1 MPSYRVSKSTSTTA
15 TATGVSVSGGSQ
27 PESAIERHRQSS
39 YVGLSTTVHTP
50 ESSHIPVAEQPFV
63 RPRLLAEV
71 STSPSQANP
80 FEALAAHRPVT
91 FDDEDQEQSA
101 SSLSLPEEPS
111 EAADDANPIMV
122 EEPEPRSGKNAT
134 DQNADLIDKSIKYN
148 GDETRPFK
156 CGYEGCSKTY
166 LSRRALNRHAI
177 THTSDENRPFKCCY
191 EGCGKTYLSILALRR
206 HAAVHSQ
213 IRCYAGDCTGNI
225 RYSSLRSLNRHIQEQ
240 HKFRPYTC
248 DICPKRYRRP
258 EHLRRHQKLVHPT
271 EKEQKP
277 PKRKRQ

>member
-1 MPSYRVSKSTSTTA
+1 MPSYRLSKSTSTA
-15 TATGVSVSGGSQ
+15 TATTTSVSVSEGSQ
-27 PESAIERHRQSS
+27 PESAIKRDHQGSF
-39 YVGLSTTVHTP
+39 VGLSTTVHTQ
-50 ESSHIPVAEQPFV
+50 ESSHIPVAEQSFV
-63 RPRLLAEV
+63 RLRMLAEV
-71 STSPSQANP
+71 STSKADP
-80 FEALAAHRPVT
+80 FEALAKHRPVT

-122 EEPEPRSGKNAT
+122 EKPKPRSAKNTT
-134 DQNADLIDKSIKYN
+134 DQNADPINKRIKYS

-166 LSRRALNRHAI
+166 LSQRALNRHAI
-177 THTSDENRPFKCCY
+177 IHTSDENRPFKCCY
-191 EGCGKTYLSILALRR
+191 EGCGKTYLSMQALRR
-206 HAAVHSQ
+206 HAAIHSQ

-225 RYSSLRSLNRHIQEQ
+225 RYTSLRSLNRHVQEQ

-258 EHLRRHQKLVHPT
+258 EHLRRHQRFVHPT
-271 EKEQKP
+271 ERGKKP

>member
-1 MPSYRVSKSTSTTA
+1 MPSYRVSKSTSTA
-15 TATGVSVSGGSQ
+15 TATSVSVSGGSQ
-27 PESAIERHRQSS
+27 PESAIKGHHQGSF
-39 YVGLSTTVHTP
+39 VGLPTTVHTP

-63 RPRLLAEV
+63 RLRLLAEV
-71 STSPSQANP
+71 STSKADP
-80 FEALAAHRPVT
+80 FEALARHRPLT

-101 SSLSLPEEPS
+101 SSLSLPEGPS

-122 EEPEPRSGKNAT
+122 EEPEPRSGQNAT
-134 DQNADLIDKSIKYN
+134 DQNADPINKRIKYS

-166 LSRRALNRHAI
+166 LSQRALNRHAI
-177 THTSDENRPFKCCY
+177 IHTSDENRPFKCCY
-191 EGCGKTYLSILALRR
+191 EGCGKTYLSMQALRR
-206 HAAVHSQ
+206 HAAIHSQ
-213 IRCYAGDCTGNI
+213 IRCYTGDCTGNI
-225 RYSSLRSLNRHIQEQ
+225 RYSSLRSLNRHIQKQ
-240 HKFRPYTC
+240 HRFRPYTC